1 MKKRMLA
8 LILALAVLLPAAA
21 CAAGLSG
28 LGGGGLSGLNGLS
41 GGADGVVPDPA
52 ELLGREGKVLQENY
66 QFAAEYICTAYTYP
80 LPEDMD
86 AFKAAYA
93 KQAQENGFSVAETQV
108 EGYGA
113 LQLSLSDGT
122 SALLVP
128 DFDGAALLLVQN
140 GMTFGEPKPEGFYLS
155 MKRNGRELKAT
166 FGSNE
171 TSCKEVSRLT
181 GSSRSFQIEYYFSRA
196 EITLFQLCFPSYAQA
211 GDTFYVTKDSVIDGL
226 LLYTNEETFLVFYD
240 DSYGHQMK
248 NSKDYFRVQITD
260 MYSTP
265 DGLVIEGTFDGSFN
279 KGETLY
285 TDGSFRVLNDL

>member
-1 MKKRMLA
+1 MVA
-8 LILALAVLLPAAA
+8 LILVLAVLLPAAA
-21 CAAGLSG
+21 CATGLSG
-28 LGGGGLSGLNGLS
+28 LGGGGLSGLTD
-41 GGADGVVPDPA
+41 GADGVVPDPA

-93 KQAQENGFSVAETQV
+93 KQAEESGFAVNETGV

-113 LQLSLSDGT
+113 LKLSLSDGT
-122 SALLVP
+122 YALLLP
-128 DFDGAALLLVQN
+128 DFDGVALLLVQN

-155 MKRNGRELKAT
+155 MKRNGRELSVS
-166 FGSNE
+166 FGSHE

-181 GSSRSFQIEYYFSRA
+181 GTSRSFQIEYYFSRA

-211 GDTFYVTKDSVIDGL
+211 GDTFYVTKDSLLDGL
-226 LLYTNEETFLVFYD
+226 YLYTNEEGSLVFYD
-240 DSYGHQMK
+240 SPYHHQMK
-248 NSKDYFRVQITD
+248 NSKDYFRVQITG
-260 MYSTP
+260 MYSTS

-279 KGETLY
+279 KGKTLY